1 MWRPGRRAGDQEV
14 SNPLSRQPAGL
25 LRPHPRQKRV
35 SWGRSALPDRNE
47 SNWPV
52 IALPTTRRHPTK
64 KSLRIGS
71 DSTCP
76 CTDCSVQVCLQ
87 KGPLSS
93 MFLGQR
99 TTAGPRPSCRR
110 SPNFGKVGKIMTHD
124 WRPINHRGD
133 ILNNCNVGHCI
144 HFVFYI
150 ASCKQLI
157 KIRTQKPNLG
167 LDIPDSQPHSII
179 IATSPA

>member
-133 ILNNCNVGHCI
+133 ILNNCNVGRCI

-150 ASCKQLI
+150 ASGKQLI

-167 LDIPDSQPHSII
+167 LDIPDSII